1 MWIIIKIK
9 NGVNII
15 VSCLPFYRRIYIET
29 LKVKHEWKNKKC
41 IYITKNKKGI
51 LLIKNKF
58 QKGSISLDLLC
69 FMFEKKSET
78 LCKRFDIISNTY

>member
-9 NGVNII
+9 NGVSSYPVYHFIEE
-15 VSCLPFYRRIYIET
+15 YILKET

-51 LLIKNKF
+51 LLAKNKF
-58 QKGSISLDLLC
+58 QKGSISLDWLC
-69 FMFEKKSET
+69 FMFEKW
-78 LCKRFDIISNTY
+78 NVM